1 MTNIIAFRTPPR
13 TGATRATGSGRA
25 EILFFTGV
33 RYVRDEADQPA
44 THASASPRP
53 VAVSVAV
60 TQDERLQA

>member
-1 MTNIIAFRTPPR
+1 MCEVIALTPRPVSR
-13 TGATRATGSGRA
+13 HAPIVSGA

-53 VAVSVAV
+53 VAASVAV
-60 TQDERLQA
+60 TQEERLQA